1 MAPAP
6 GAAAGE
12 PVAEGCAITML
23 AAMLLGLVGAADAA
37 GVVVNITYGRGMV
50 CPATVATCKWGVPTN
65 RSGYVSKELQLDFY
79 PANTSSGQPP
89 VKPSAGWPAL
99 IMVHGGAYW
108 TGHKDDPIVVQRCQ
122 AFSQRGMAVFS
133 INYRM
138 TGDQGLVTTP
148 ANKSLFLAT
157 LLTVIRH
164 RDLFGAGQRRC
175 RRAGPLPTA
184 TI

>member
-1 MAPAP
+1 
-6 GAAAGE
+6 
-12 PVAEGCAITML
+12 ML